1 MRGAG
6 GREIAPGIYIY
17 LVKTDIAEKIGRF
30 AVIK

>member
-6 GREIAPGIYIY
+6 GREIAPGVYIF
-17 LVKTDIAEKIGRF
+17 LVKTPQAEKIGRF